1 MRLTFRCL
9 VRPDLLLST
18 FAELIAYTKANP
30 DKLNVGSSGMA
41 TPPHLMAEMLK
52 ACAGRSLRSVSQGAS
67 RLARLINFSRRLVP
81 FYRPADAAAG
91 APWLSPTSAIMA
103 PAT

>member
-30 DKLNVGSSGMA
+30 DKLNVGSSGMG

-52 ACAGRSLRSVSQGAS
+52 ACAGRSLRSLFHKELAAS
-67 RLARLINFSRRLVP
+67 LATPI
-81 FYRPADAAAG
+81 
-91 APWLSPTSAIMA
+91 SAVA
-103 PAT
+103 